1 MNLPQASVL
10 FPRQPTDPQE
20 MIPFAELVREGAA
33 RRLWFGQSLHVE
45 SHHAPAW
52 LAGAGYRIPIGIG
65 VALTALR
72 HPVDAAVQA
81 RSVARLMGRAP
92 VIGYGA
98 AQRGFVTSLL
108 GAPYARPAALVAE
121 YADLVRRLV
130 RGDHVDHDGPHFRV
144 RHGLPALDAP
154 VPEIGAGVLR
164 PGMGRAA
171 GGVVDTAITWL
182 TPPDYL
188 SDVVRP
194 ALSAGAEAA
203 GRGAPPRLVAVV
215 HVAVARRGRNPLLLA
230 QAGAGAHLTAPHYCD
245 MLRRAGLDV
254 HPSDPAS
261 GARELVEEGVFVYGK
276 PGDIAAALHR
286 YHAAG
291 VDEVV
296 INALAVDLVHGRSET
311 LTDLREICAALV

>member
-1 MNLPQASVL
+1 MSAARVSVL
-10 FPRQPTDPQE
+10 FHRQPTDPRE
-20 MIPFAELVREGAA
+20 LVPFAELVREGAA
-33 RRLWFGQSLHVE
+33 ERLWFGQSLQVE
-45 SHHAPAW
+45 GHHAAAW
-52 LAGAGYRIPIGIG
+52 LAGAGLHVPIGIG

-72 HPVDAAVQA
+72 HPVDAALQA
-81 RSVARLMGRAP
+81 RSVARLMERAP

-98 AQRGFVTSLL
+98 AHPGFVTSVL

-121 YADLVRRLV
+121 YAGIVRRLV
-130 RGDHVDHDGPHFRV
+130 RGEHVEHDGPHFRL
-144 RHGLPALDAP
+144 RHGLPKLDAP

-171 GGVVDTAITWL
+171 GGVVDTAISWL
-182 TPPDYL
+182 APAGYL
-188 SDVVRP
+188 ADVVRP
-194 ALSAGAEAA
+194 ALAEGARAA
-203 GRGAPPRLVAVV
+203 GRAEPPRVVAVV
-215 HVAVARRGRNPLLLA
+215 HTAVARPGRNPLLLA

-254 HPSDPAS
+254 HHSDPAS
-261 GARELVEEGVFVYGK
+261 GARELVDEGVFVYGK

-296 INALAVDLVHGRSET
+296 LNTLSVDICHGREDA
-311 LTDLREICAALV
+311 LTDLREICAAMS